1 MKKGIA
7 TLITVFLVSMVGV
20 FVVTAWQARLL
31 LGIQRSTALVDVL
44 KAGYTAES
52 RINDLLAK
60 FLGAY
65 PNAFVFP
72 FAIQETLADGTVLD
86 TTGVQEGNRYTMD
99 VVAQRQFATTSL
111 RLVREAQVSSQALYD
126 QVDMV
131 MNIDCTGSMNTRA
144 DANCSGT
151 SCTTRL
157 HEARVAALAFVDEVA
172 NFNSGGELPLLRLG
186 LATFGITNKWIM
198 QPTQDMTALRTVIT
212 TQFADRQENS
222 PACAAPLNSGGT
234 NVGGGLEFMHNYFAN
249 NYPVPNDRLKKI
261 EIIITDGEPNTNNP
275 TSSGIAMNYCG
286 AIAGCNFNNPCE
298 SSANDFAACNL
309 GRTNVLVS
317 EINKLGLRNPEVDA
331 YAVTI
336 SVQVPQTTKEM
347 LEKYATNFYDAVDA
361 TQLSD
366 ILQTLFED
374 ILSDYSSFTFGR
386 LRPTP

>member
-1 MKKGIA
+1 MRKGIA

-20 FVVTAWQARLL
+20 FVVMAWQARLL
-31 LGIQRSTALVDVL
+31 LGIQRSMALVDVL

-52 RINDLLAK
+52 RINDLLSK

-72 FAIQETLADGTVLD
+72 FTIQEKLADGTVLD
-86 TTGVQEGNRYTMD
+86 TSGVQEGNRYTMD

-111 RLVREAQVSSQALYD
+111 RLIRDAQVSSQALYD

-151 SCTTRL
+151 GCTTRL

-172 NFNSGGELPLLRLG
+172 SFNSGGELPLIRLG

-198 QPTQDMTALRTVIT
+198 RPTQDMTALRTAIT
-212 TQFADRQENS
+212 SQFSDRQENS
-222 PACAAPLNSGGT
+222 SACASPLNSGGT
-234 NVGGGLEFMHNYFAN
+234 NVGGGLEFMHSYFAN
-249 NYPVPNDRLKKI
+249 NYPSLNERLKKI
-261 EIIITDGEPNTNNP
+261 EIIITDGEPNANNP
-275 TSSGIAMNYCG
+275 NSNGMAMNYCG
-286 AIAGCNFNNPCE
+286 AIAGCNFNSPCE
-298 SSANDFAACNL
+298 SSANNFSACNL

-317 EINKLGLRNPEVDA
+317 EINKLGLRDPDVDA
-331 YAVTI
+331 YVVTI
-336 SVQVPQTTKEM
+336 SVQVPRTTKDM
-347 LEKYATNFYDAVDA
+347 LEKYATQFYDAVDA

-366 ILQTLFED
+366 ILQTLFDD
-374 ILSDYSSFTFGR
+374 ILRNYSSFTFGR